1 MKTISQKT
9 TKNSGQK
16 NNLPAWDLSDLYK
29 GINDP
34 QITKD
39 INKYKKMA
47 RSFADKYKGKLAK
60 LSAKQF
66 FDMAKACE
74 ERSVLS
80 NKLGVFAYLNMV
92 TQMKNCEAMTFYQN
106 ISEKLNDYS
115 KPTIFLSLEI
125 NQLPKNKIDEWLKN
139 KEASY
144 YKPWLERV
152 RMFKDFEL
160 SEEVEE
166 ILHEKSVTSGAGWER
181 LYEETSSRL
190 KYFVYGK
197 EYNDAEIAKLTLE
210 KNAET
215 RNKAGREIARVCT
228 DNAALFTLNY
238 NMVIKDKAIEDIKRG
253 FKTPVASQNLANR
266 VDDKAVKTLA
276 ETVKENYSKIS
287 HRFYKL
293 KAKWLGVKKLEYW
306 DRNAP
311 LPFENDRKYSWD
323 EAVEI
328 VLSAYKEFSPKLY
341 DLAVDFFDKK
351 HSWIDVPPRDG
362 KRSGAFAMSL
372 PEDYHPYLMLNF
384 AGKQNDVLT
393 LAHELG
399 HGCHMRLSSKQ
410 GDLNDATPLTLAE
423 VASVF
428 GEMLTF
434 QSLLKTAKN
443 NKEKL
448 CLIASKVNDMIN
460 TAIRQIAFHF
470 FETRVHD
477 ERRKGEVSQERLAQI
492 WKEEM
497 SASLGKYVNIDKVTE
512 NNWTQVGH
520 FFWKPFYVYA
530 YSFADCLVNSL
541 YQVYQTGK
549 VQDFENK
556 YLEMLAITGIKRYDE
571 LLKPFGLNAK
581 DSKFWS
587 IGLGLIS
594 SYIDELER
602 LDKLVE
608 RESND

>member
-1 MKTISQKT
+1 MKTPTQKT
-9 TKNSGQK
+9 TKTCGKKS
-16 NNLPAWDLSDLYK
+16 NLPAWDLSDLYK
-29 GINDP
+29 DINDP
-34 QITKD
+34 QIKKD
-39 INKYKKMA
+39 LNRYKKLA
-47 RSFADKYKGKLAK
+47 SDFALEYKGKLK
-60 LSAKQF
+60 NLSAKQF
-66 FDMAKACE
+66 FDMAQKCE
-74 ERSVLS
+74 ERSVLT
-80 NKLGVFAYLNMV
+80 NKLGVYAYLNMV

-125 NQLPKNKIDEWLKN
+125 NQLPQAKIDEWLKD

-144 YKPWLERV
+144 YAPWLERV
-152 RMFKDFEL
+152 RMFKKFEL
-160 SEEVEE
+160 SEAVEE

-190 KYFVYGK
+190 KYVVDGK

-210 KNAET
+210 KDAQIRANAG
-215 RNKAGREIARVCT
+215 KEIAKVCT
-228 DNAALFTLNY
+228 DNAPLFTLTY
-238 NMVIKDKAIEDIKRG
+238 NMVIKDKAIEDKKRG
-253 FKTPVASQNLANR
+253 FKAPVSSQNLANR
-266 VDDKAVKTLA
+266 VDDKAVIALA
-276 ETVKENYSKIS
+276 ETVKENYSKIA

-293 KAKWLGVKKLEYW
+293 KAKWLNVKKLEYW

-323 EAVEI
+323 EAVKI
-328 VLSAYKEFSPKLY
+328 VLDAYKEFSPKLY
-341 DLAVDFFDKK
+341 DLAIDFFDKN

-362 KRSGAFAMSL
+362 KRSGAFAMPL
-372 PEDYHPYLMLNF
+372 PDEYHPYLMLNF

-434 QSLLKTAKN
+434 QSLLKNAKS

-448 CLIASKVNDMIN
+448 CLIAGKVNDMIN
-460 TAIRQIAFHF
+460 TAIRQIAFHL
-470 FETRVHD
+470 FETRVHY
-477 ERRKGEVSQERLAQI
+477 ERRNGEVSQERIAQI

-497 SASLGKYVNIDKVTE
+497 SSSLGKYVNIDNVTE

-541 YQVYQTGK
+541 YQVYQDGK
-549 VQDFENK
+549 VKDFENK
-556 YLEMLAITGIKRYDE
+556 YLGMLALTGVKKYDE

-581 DSKFWS
+581 DPQFWN

-594 SYIDELER
+594 SYIDELEH
-602 LDKLVE
+602 LDKLIE
-608 RESND
+608 KEK